1 MSEIYLY
8 LRYFT
13 LVFFSC
19 FIVYRLSILPAPH
32 STFLGSLLRHLSVKS
47 AQPARFTHTL
57 YNDFS
62 PYVSYLLHIN
72 LPLQY

>member
-32 STFLGSLLRHLSVKS
+32 STFRGSLLRHLFCEE
-47 AQPARFTHTL
+47 RTTGTL
-57 YNDFS
+57 Y
-62 PYVSYLLHIN
+62 PRIV
-72 LPLQY
+72 